1 MALEF
6 DAAGRI
12 CAGPDVFVVDGV
24 GMLGCHFDA
33 AVGEEARTFF
43 GPEGLLGYR
52 KPGIGAVE

>member
-6 DAAGRI
+6 DATGGI

-33 AVGEEARTFF
+33 TVGEEARTFF
-43 GPEGLLGYR
+43 GPKGLLG
-52 KPGIGAVE
+52 